1 MLLNIYEFTQEDL
14 QSNQRGFITP
24 GQKGWLESLARGVV
38 KSSRANFPIGIAFAL
53 FGVCLI
59 LAMFLQN
66 EDTRALLFSGPG
78 VFIAL
83 IASLVAVTGLLGL
96 GIFIA
101 RHNAKKLQ
109 NVQLQSIQG
118 EVSIDQDFS
127 SSSGLT
133 SYYLKIGKKKF
144 AFGDDPSG
152 VFKEGGKYRLYYFKA
167 GAYEMILS
175 YEELGS

>member
-1 MLLNIYEFTQEDL
+1 MFLNIYNFTAEDL
-14 QSNQRGFITP
+14 KSNQRGFITA
-24 GQKGWLESLARGVV
+24 GQKAWLESIARGVV
-38 KSSRANFPIGIAFAL
+38 RSSRANFPIGIGFAL

-66 EDTRALLFSGPG
+66 ESTRALLFSGPDL
-78 VFIAL
+78 FIVL
-83 IASLVAVTGLLGL
+83 IISLLAVTGLMGL

-101 RHNAKKLQ
+101 RRNAKKLRSP
-109 NVQLQSIQG
+109 QLQSIQG
-118 EVSIDQDFS
+118 KVSFDQDS
-127 SSSGLT
+127 SSESGLT

-144 AFGDDPSG
+144 SFGDDPSG